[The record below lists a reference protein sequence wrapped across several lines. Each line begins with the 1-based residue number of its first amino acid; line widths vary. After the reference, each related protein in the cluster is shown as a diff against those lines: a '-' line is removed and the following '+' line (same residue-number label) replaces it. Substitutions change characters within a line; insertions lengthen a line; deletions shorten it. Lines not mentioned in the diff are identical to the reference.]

1 MLRDDRGSLQAAEVY
16 FNCHVLGQP
25 LTLLSFWSEV
35 SIDICRGI
43 SQWHTDRNVHLVST
57 SAILGTC
64 IAKRYAESTVVLVP
78 SYLR

>member
-1 MLRDDRGSLQAAEVY
+1 M
-16 FNCHVLGQP
+16 
-25 LTLLSFWSEV
+25 LSFWSEV